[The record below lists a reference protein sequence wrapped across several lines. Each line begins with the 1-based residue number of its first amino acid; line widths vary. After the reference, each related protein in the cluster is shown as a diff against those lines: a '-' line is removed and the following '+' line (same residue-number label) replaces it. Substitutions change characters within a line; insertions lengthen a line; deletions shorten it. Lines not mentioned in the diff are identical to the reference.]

1 MRLPPDQMCTGAN
14 PICVFNAKQ
23 VTNPIMYNLFR
34 SVMMST
40 PAPNASEA
48 MGPENGDG
56 PSNGDDGATEGKAT
70 MDQPSTAHDL
80 ALERREALLTI
91 REERSSES
99 SMGSFSVANSTLG
112 EAPKNLLDSLA
123 YVAPG
128 EEDVIYGDHN
138 RNDYYTSGEDEN
150 PDQTEEWSSLDD
162 VSGDD
167 ISGQWRSKA

>member
-1 MRLPPDQMCTGAN
+1 
-14 PICVFNAKQ
+14 
-23 VTNPIMYNLFR
+23 
-34 SVMMST
+34 
-40 PAPNASEA
+40 